1 VAGVDGSAHALGLL
15 PVTTRFER
23 EKLTSRAVVR
33 FSELPKPWSTLSRI
47 EYDGYEIRHGRFEPA
62 VEVIARGSVLGVAA
76 HGAFESRRVLEALF
90 GRVPERSLDTVFDE
104 LADSVEAHLDTEQI
118 LALAGVE

>member
-1 VAGVDGSAHALGLL
+1 
-15 PVTTRFER
+15 
-23 EKLTSRAVVR
+23 
-33 FSELPKPWSTLSRI
+33 
-47 EYDGYEIRHGRFEPA
+47 
-62 VEVIARGSVLGVAA
+62 
-76 HGAFESRRVLEALF
+76 VLEALF